1 MANKLNEL
9 LLAKISR
16 NETMIEK
23 TQSDY
28 FDVYDNNF
36 DSIKNFSDAV
46 LRFNEI
52 NMTAGPLIESM
63 SSSLKDYCATAEN
76 FDDLLSHITTL
87 DSIVL
92 NSNTKLTEIQE
103 INDEIFTIESDSK
116 ILIINTKYNAQQ
128 LYTSILDLENA
139 VTTLSQ
145 GAQDFISFIDSITTL
160 TKSVAN
166 IAEHTGLLS
175 LNAAI
180 EAARAGDSGKGFA
193 VVAEQVKILASL
205 TVDLTLEIDTITD
218 KMGSVSE
225 QVGDSVNDCILQLV
239 DSVTKMSKIVD
250 KIDNY
255 IGSLDTITKKTAS
268 TRQQLNLN
276 VYPLIAKIGDLN
288 DEISARV
295 NAFKIYELKN
305 AVSDSIKLTT
315 ATNSET
321 EHPDSHNNGIMVG
334 DDELSY
340 LE

>member
-1 MANKLNEL
+1 MSKKLNEL

-16 NETMIEK
+16 NDSAIEK
-23 TQSDY
+23 VQSDY
-28 FDVYDNNF
+28 FDVYDANF
-36 DSIKNFSDAV
+36 ESIRRFNDAIV
-46 LRFNEI
+46 RFNEI
-52 NMTAGPLIESM
+52 EILTGPLINRISD
-63 SSSLKDYCATAEN
+63 SLKEYSSTADN
-76 FDDLLSHITTL
+76 FDELLGHITTL

-92 NSNTKLTEIQE
+92 NTTNNFNQLKELSVDISTTEV
-103 INDEIFTIESDSK
+103 DSK
-116 ILIINTKYNAQQ
+116 VLITATRKNAQHLQ
-128 LYTSILDLENA
+128 NSILDLEVA

-239 DSVTKMSKIVD
+239 DSVTKMSKIVE
-250 KIDNY
+250 KIETY
-255 IGSLDTITKKTAS
+255 IGSLDSITAHTEATKSRLVDSVAPVIIK
-268 TRQQLNLN
+268 
-276 VYPLIAKIGDLN
+276 IAALN
-288 DEISARV
+288 DEVSARV
-295 NAFKIYELKN
+295 NAFKVYELKN
-305 AVSDSIKLTT
+305 AVSDSIALTLDGDMKMDNQPG
-315 ATNSET
+315 TN
-321 EHPDSHNNGIMVG
+321 DGIMVG
-334 DDELSY
+334 NDELSY

>member
-1 MANKLNEL
+1 MSKKLNEL
-9 LLAKISR
+9 LLAKLNR
-16 NETMIEK
+16 NESAIEK
-23 TQSDY
+23 LQSDY
-28 FDVYDNNF
+28 FDIYDTHF
-36 DSIKNFSDAV
+36 DSIKKFNDAI

-52 NMTAGPLIESM
+52 STLTPPLVESISDSLKEY
-63 SSSLKDYCATAEN
+63 SSSSEN
-76 FDDLLSHITTL
+76 FDELLAHTSSLDATVSSSGINYDKLKYLSIEISSSEDESRDIITTTHR
-87 DSIVL
+87 
-92 NSNTKLTEIQE
+92 NSTHLQN
-103 INDEIFTIESDSK
+103 
-116 ILIINTKYNAQQ
+116 
-128 LYTSILDLENA
+128 SILDLEDA

-145 GAQDFISFIDSITTL
+145 GAQDFISFVDSITTL

-239 DSVTKMSKIVD
+239 DSVNKMSKIVD
-250 KIDNY
+250 KIEMY
-255 IGSLDTITKKTAS
+255 IGSLDSITESTEKTKARLAKKVS
-268 TRQQLNLN
+268 P
-276 VYPLIAKIGDLN
+276 VMEKISSLN
-288 DEISARV
+288 DEFSARV
-295 NAFKIYELKN
+295 NSFKIYELKN
-305 AVSDSIKLTT
+305 AVSDSVALTLEQNPEL
-315 ATNSET
+315 NSQL
-321 EHPDSHNNGIMVG
+321 DSDDGIMVG